1 MSDAILRAWADNRGI
16 NPDEAIPLLTCG
28 DGETERAAR
37 VVLAI
42 SNYVAAFMAIPPD
55 ENDTIH

>member
-1 MSDAILRAWADNRGI
+1 MSDAILRAWAANRDI

-42 SNYVAAFMAIPPD
+42 TNYVAAFMAIPPD
-55 ENDTIH
+55 ETDTVH